1 MKYFTIVAIA
11 SCCCCFFISTD
22 FFISGHSFDHYGWN
36 KSICLF
42 QSLIKYMHLCEI
54 QCVCAYE
61 SHFKWIWNFV
71 DFWDDVICYRFELRS
86 YFLWPHHMFT
96 QMLCGINIF
105 CFLFRFVFCLLAAR
119 CTSFFVSSSYS
130 LYNYFCQHD
139 QIFLKFR
146 TDDDQNIV
154 VNEKEKNKGEKKQHL
169 HVPNKI
175 SLLNFWKWKN
185 SEWQM
190 NAYIIFA
197 KQKPMTLCAQSDRK
211 GQKNRSLNEV

>member
-1 MKYFTIVAIA
+1 MLISIA
-11 SCCCCFFISTD
+11 HKIHAFVWDTVCLCLHMNPILNGYGILLIFEMMWYATVSNCVHIFYGPITCSHKCF
-22 FFISGHSFDHYGWN
+22 
-36 KSICLF
+36 
-42 QSLIKYMHLCEI
+42 
-54 QCVCAYE
+54 
-61 SHFKWIWNFV
+61 
-71 DFWDDVICYRFELRS
+71 VILTFC
-86 YFLWPHHMFT
+86 
-96 QMLCGINIF
+96 F

-211 GQKNRSLNEV
+211 GQ